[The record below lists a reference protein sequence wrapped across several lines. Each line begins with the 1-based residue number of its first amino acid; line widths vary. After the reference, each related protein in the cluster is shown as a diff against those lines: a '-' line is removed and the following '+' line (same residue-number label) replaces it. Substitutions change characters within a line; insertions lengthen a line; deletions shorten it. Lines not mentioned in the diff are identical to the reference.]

1 MYNLYMLRRNKRLS
15 YYLYF
20 LFVIAQ
26 ICVSTVVYA
35 DIVNGGFEQSE
46 PNDMLDFDPPF
57 GWERENY
64 AAVVGNFV
72 PQPERGNTSNWKIDV
87 EAGLVP
93 FEGQSFVVL
102 STGDVQPDPMY
113 AEIRQQIEV
122 STGQRLAGAYFFG
135 TCDYIPFEDYATITL
150 IPDSNSSLRDIILL
164 NINVGDVGSYGSMD
178 GWGLFEYTFSEAE
191 AGTYEIVLLV
201 SDLNDWIF
209 KSYLAVDNVTL
220 CYPPEYGDINRD
232 CQVNMLDFAFMAID
246 WLNDCSD
253 PNYLSDPNNRCQ
265 YGTDINGDGP
275 VDINDLWLMAE
286 NWLTGQ

>member
-1 MYNLYMLRRNKRLS
+1 
-15 YYLYF
+15 
-20 LFVIAQ
+20 VQVCA
-26 ICVSTVVYA
+26 STAVYA

-64 AAVVGNFV
+64 AAVVNNFV
-72 PQPERGNTSNWKIDV
+72 PQPERGSTENWKIDV
-87 EAGLVP
+87 QAGLGP

-102 STGDVQPDPMY
+102 STGDVESDPMY
-113 AEIRQQIEV
+113 AEIRQQIEI
-122 STGQRLAGAYFFG
+122 SAGQKLTGVYFFG
-135 TCDYIPFEDYATITL
+135 TCDYIPFNDYATITL
-150 IPDSNSSLRDIILL
+150 VPDPNSSLTDIILI
-164 NINVGDVGSYGSMD
+164 NISVTDVGNYGSTD
-178 GWGLFEYTFSEAE
+178 GWGLFEHTFSEAE

-201 SDLNDWIF
+201 HDVDDNIF
-209 KSYLAVDNVTL
+209 KSYLAVDNITL
-220 CYPPEYGDINRD
+220 CSPPEYGDINHD
-232 CQVNMLDFAFMAID
+232 CQVNMLDFAFMAVD
-246 WLNDCSD
+246 WSNDCSD